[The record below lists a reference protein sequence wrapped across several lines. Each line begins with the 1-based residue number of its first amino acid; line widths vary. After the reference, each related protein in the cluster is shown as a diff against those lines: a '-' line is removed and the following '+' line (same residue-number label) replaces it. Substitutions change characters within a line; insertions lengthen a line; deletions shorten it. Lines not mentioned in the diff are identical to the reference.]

1 MPFRFSRLELPEVIL
16 IEPKVF
22 SDDRGFF
29 METYKYSEFS
39 QNGIAERF
47 VQGNHSHSPRDTL
60 RGLHYQKGPKA
71 QGKLVRTA
79 VGEVFDVV
87 VDIRKG
93 SPRYGR
99 WLAVSLSAENKKML
113 YVPPGFAHG
122 ACVVSAEASLL
133 YMVTEEYAPECEA
146 GVAWNDPALAI
157 AWPAEHPLLSARD
170 RAWPCL
176 SDADNNFIYEEKDLT
191 TKKEI

>member
-22 SDDRGFF
+22 PDDRGFF
-29 METYKYSEFS
+29 METYKYSEFRE
-39 QNGIAERF
+39 NGIAARF
-47 VQGNHSHSPRDTL
+47 VQSNHSYSPRHTL
-60 RGLHYQKGPKA
+60 RGLHYQKAPKTQA
-71 QGKLVRTA
+71 KLIRAA

-99 WLAVSLSAENKKML
+99 WVAVNLSADNKKML
-113 YVPPGFAHG
+113 YVPAGFAHG
-122 ACVVSAEASLL
+122 ACVVSSEATLL

-146 GVAWNDPALAI
+146 GVAWNDPGLGI
-157 AWPAEHPLLSARD
+157 TWPVENPLLSARD

-176 SDADNNFIYEEKDLT
+176 SEADNNFVYEEMGEG
-191 TKKEI
+191 TK

>member
-22 SDDRGFF
+22 ADHRGFF
-29 METYKYSEFS
+29 METYKYSEFA
-39 QNGIAERF
+39 QYGIADRF
-47 VQGNHSHSPRDTL
+47 VQGNHSHSPRHTL
-60 RGLHYQKGPKA
+60 RGLHYQKVPRA
-71 QGKLVRTA
+71 QGKLVRA
-79 VGEVFDVV
+79 VLGEILDVV

-99 WLAVSLSAENKKML
+99 WLAVRMSAENKKML

-122 ACVVSAEASLL
+122 ACVLSAEASLL

-146 GVAWNDPALAI
+146 GVIWNDPALRI
-157 AWPAEHPLLSARD
+157 DWPVEQPLLSARD
-170 RAWPCL
+170 RDWPCL
-176 SDADNNFIYEEKDLT
+176 SEADNNFVYQETIP
-191 TKKEI
+191 

>member
-22 SDDRGFF
+22 ADDRGFF
-29 METYKYSEFS
+29 METYKYSEFA
-39 QNGIAERF
+39 QHGIADRF
-47 VQGNHSHSPRDTL
+47 VQGNHSYSPRHSL
-60 RGLHYQKGPKA
+60 RGLHYQNAPRA
-71 QGKLVRTA
+71 QGKLVRA
-79 VGEVFDVV
+79 VLGEILDVV

-99 WLAVSLSAENKKML
+99 WLAVRMSTENKKML

-122 ACVVSAEASLL
+122 ACVLSAEASLL

-146 GVAWNDPALAI
+146 GVIWNDPALRI
-157 AWPAEHPLLSARD
+157 DWPVEQPLLSARD
-170 RAWPCL
+170 RDWPCL
-176 SDADNNFIYEEKDLT
+176 SEADNNFVYEET
-191 TKKEI
+191 IR